1 MRFPSGSF
9 AWEGSRGYTPQ
20 ESASIGVMW
29 MGQTRNIGFVGHS
42 GSGKTTLAAALL
54 EQAGEKEVQ
63 LDASPEEKRRGYS
76 IDLAVCSCS
85 WKDTKFNLLVAP
97 GLGEFIEETIKATYA
112 ADLVVLVVHGE
123 KPVEV
128 VTEQA
133 WEILAKAG
141 KPVVV
146 FVNMMDRPEADPDK
160 ALGAL
165 REGLG
170 AGFWPI
176 QWPIKEGGQLVGVVD
191 LLSGEATG
199 PKGKIAV
206 PEGIQARVE
215 ELKAQLVEE
224 IASLDDALAEKFL
237 SDEEIT
243 AAELASALAKGVA
256 EGTFVPVL
264 WGSAEGRVGVV
275 ELLDALRALAPAP
288 KLEEVPRLWAFNIL
302 SDPYLGRIAFVRVT
316 GGELAEGNAWVH
328 LRTGNKVQIRDIYTL
343 RGTKL
348 EKSGKAAGGDI
359 AALGKLEDIAL
370 GDTIAVEGAEP
381 YPEPP
386 FPKPVFSRAVYPKSQ
401 GDEEKLST
409 AMRDIVSTKATLEFD
424 RDNVT
429 KEAILA
435 GMGDVQL
442 DVVRERLKN
451 RYNVEVE
458 LRIPKI
464 PYLETIRKQA
474 TAQYRHKKQTGGH
487 GQFGEVHLR
496 IEPLPRGEGFQFVDE
511 TKGGVIPQQ
520 FIPGVEKGVR
530 EAMQEGVLAGYPM
543 VDIKAV
549 VFYGMYHPVDSSE
562 LSFKIAARQAFKLAA
577 EKAEPALL
585 EPIMLL
591 TVTAPEAFTGDII
604 SDLNARRGKVLGME
618 SQDGK
623 TVVKAEVPLAELLSY
638 ALDLKSMTQG
648 RATFQMEFLRYDF
661 VPAQLQEKIVAEAKA
676 SHEG

>member
-1 MRFPSGSF
+1 
-9 AWEGSRGYTPQ
+9 
-20 ESASIGVMW
+20 MW

-54 EQAGEKEVQ
+54 EQAGEREVQ
-63 LDASPEEKRRGYS
+63 LDSSPEEKRRGYS
-76 IDLAVCSCS
+76 IDLAVCSCN
-85 WKDTKFNLLVAP
+85 WKDTKLNLLVAP
-97 GLGEFIEETIKATYA
+97 GLGEFIEETIKAAYT

-146 FVNMMDRPEADPDK
+146 FVNMMDLPEADPDK
-160 ALGAL
+160 ALDAL
-165 REGLG
+165 RAGLN
-170 AGFWPI
+170 AKFWPI
-176 QWPIKEGGQLVGVVD
+176 QWPVKEDGELVGVVD

-199 PKGKIAV
+199 PKGKIPI
-206 PEGIQARVE
+206 PEGIKGHVE
-215 ELKAQLVEE
+215 GLKGQLVEE

-243 AAELASALAKGVA
+243 AEELASALAKGVA

-264 WGSAEGRVGVV
+264 WGSATGGVGVV

-288 KLEEVPRLWAFNIL
+288 EIEEVPRLGAFNIL
-302 SDPYLGRIAFVRVT
+302 SAPYLGRIAFVRVT
-316 GGELAEGNAWVH
+316 GGELSEGNAWIH

-409 AMRDIVSTKATLEFD
+409 AMRDIVSTKATLKFE

-429 KEAILA
+429 KEAILS

-464 PYLETIRKQA
+464 PYLETIKKQA

-591 TVTAPEAFTGDII
+591 TVIAPEAFTGDII

>member
-1 MRFPSGSF
+1 MNAAF
-9 AWEGSRGYTPQ
+9 ALGVGCGYTPQ

-42 GSGKTTLAAALL
+42 GSGKTTLAAKLL
-54 EQAGEKEVQ
+54 EQAGEKEIQ

-76 IDLAVCSCS
+76 IDLAVCACN
-85 WKDTKFNLLVAP
+85 WKDTKLNLLVAP
-97 GLGEFIEETIKATYA
+97 GLGEFIEETIKAVYT

-133 WEILAKAG
+133 WEVIARAK
-141 KPVVV
+141 KPVLV
-146 FVNMMDRPEADPDK
+146 FVNMMDRPEADPAK
-160 ALGAL
+160 ALEGL
-165 REGLG
+165 REGLN
-170 AGFWPI
+170 AKFWPI
-176 QWPIKEGGQLVGVVD
+176 QWPIRENGELTGVVD
-191 LLSGEATG
+191 LLSGEARG
-199 PKGKIAV
+199 PKGGTSI
-206 PEGIQARVE
+206 PEAIKGHVE
-215 ELKAQLVEE
+215 ELKSQLIEE
-224 IASLDDALAEKFL
+224 IASLDDVLAEKFL
-237 SDEEIT
+237 SDEEISPE
-243 AAELASALAKGVA
+243 ELASALAKGVA
-256 EGTFVPVL
+256 DGTFVPVL
-264 WGSAEGRVGVV
+264 WGSAEAGVGMSQ
-275 ELLDALRALAPAP
+275 LLDVLRTLAPEPEA
-288 KLEEVPRLWAFNIL
+288 EETLRLWTFNIL
-302 SDPYLGRIAFVRVT
+302 SDPYLGRIAFVRVS
-316 GGELAEGNAWVH
+316 GGELSEGNAWTH

-343 RGTKL
+343 KGTKL
-348 EKSGKAAGGDI
+348 EKTGKAAAGDI

-381 YPEPP
+381 FPEPP

-409 AMRDIVSTKATLEFD
+409 AMRDIVSTKVTLKFE

-429 KEAILA
+429 KEAILS

-464 PYLETIRKQA
+464 PYLETIKKQA

-496 IEPLPRGEGFQFVDE
+496 IEPLPRGEGFQFLDE

-591 TVTAPEAFTGDII
+591 TVIAPEAFTGDII

-648 RATFQMEFLRYDF
+648 RASFQMEFLRYDF
-661 VPAQLQEKIVAEAKA
+661 VPAQLQEKIVAEANAAKE
-676 SHEG
+676 SS